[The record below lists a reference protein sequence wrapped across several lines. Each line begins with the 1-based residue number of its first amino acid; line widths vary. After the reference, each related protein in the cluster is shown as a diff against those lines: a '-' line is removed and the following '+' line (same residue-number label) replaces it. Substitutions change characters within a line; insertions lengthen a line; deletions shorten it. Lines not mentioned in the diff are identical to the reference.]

1 MQTWSFSALG
11 VLGFHENI
19 KGIYND
25 DENNKDDNNKEKDKN
40 KNNNSDKGISAIR
53 TLQINYTSSN
63 ALLVALP
70 AHSD

>member
-40 KNNNSDKGISAIR
+40 KNNNSDKGISAMGFDR
-53 TLQINYTSSN
+53 DMGFSQ
-63 ALLVALP
+63 V
-70 AHSD
+70 HQGHQRHQR